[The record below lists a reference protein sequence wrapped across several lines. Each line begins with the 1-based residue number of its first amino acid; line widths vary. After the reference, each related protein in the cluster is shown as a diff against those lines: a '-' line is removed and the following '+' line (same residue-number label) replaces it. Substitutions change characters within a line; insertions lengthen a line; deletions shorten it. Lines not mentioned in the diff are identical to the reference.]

1 MTYLISSSLQHD
13 GATLVL
19 SAFTD
24 GEAEAQ
30 TTQVTFTR
38 SYGHVWVQGLDESRD
53 PVCYIPHPH
62 PPPNLTPETGLSNNR
77 ADGDEAVTS
86 VLKT

>member
-38 SYGHVWVQGLDESRD
+38 SYGRVWVQGLDESWD
-53 PVCYIPHPH
+53 PVCCIPHPH